1 MAKTVNTAF
10 TEFNKKSV
18 NLDLE
23 RVKIARASR
32 DWLFTQLN
40 KLDGDSNLEVPYKY
54 AEMHCKFGSFARN
67 TKIKELDD
75 IDLMFC
81 LTADGAVYYK
91 NESNYAIHTPNAGQ
105 KLKNLSQD
113 NVLNS
118 IKVVNKIKSSLATIE
133 QYKSADLH
141 SRGEAATLSLLSYEW
156 VFDIVPCFYTD
167 TELYLIPDGAGNWKP
182 TDPRIDQK
190 KVVDL
195 NKVHSGR
202 LLQLIRTLKFWNR
215 HHSSYTVSSYL
226 FECIVLNYA
235 QTRTELSKWIDYDVR
250 DFFEYYST
258 AILQNVNDAKG
269 FQGDLNTLSSDE
281 KLSVSQKAVWAHNKA
296 IEAVD
301 SELNV
306 KNQEK
311 AINKWRKIFGKD
323 FPSYG

>member
-10 TEFNKKSV
+10 AEFNKKYV
-18 NLDLE
+18 NLDPE
-23 RVKIARASR
+23 RVKIASASR
-32 DWLFTQLN
+32 DWLFGQLN
-40 KLDGDSNLEVPYKY
+40 KLDGDDASEVPYKY

-75 IDLMFC
+75 VDLMFC
-81 LTADGAVYYK
+81 LTANGAVYYK
-91 NESNYAIHTPNAGQ
+91 NKSTYAIHTPNASQ
-105 KLKNLSQD
+105 RLKKLSQD

-118 IKVVNKIKSSLATIE
+118 TRVVNKIKSSLASIE
-133 QYKSADLH
+133 QYKSAELH

-190 KVVDL
+190 KVTDL
-195 NKVHSGR
+195 NKLHTGK

-226 FECIVLNYA
+226 FENIVLNYT
-235 QTRTELSKWIDYDVR
+235 QTRPELSKWIDYDIR
-250 DFFEYYST
+250 DFFKYYST
-258 AILQNVNDAKG
+258 AIMQNVNDSKG
-269 FQGDLNTLSSDE
+269 FQGDLNTLSIDE
-281 KLSVSQKAVWAHNKA
+281 RFSVSSKSDWAHSKA
-296 IEAVD
+296 IEAVNT
-301 SELNV
+301 ELNA
-306 KNQEK
+306 KS
-311 AINKWRKIFGKD
+311 IDKWREIFGRD